1 MEVVIRPIPDG
12 AYVPSEADA
21 VACTYDMDDS
31 SPMNAVLLQFGL
43 DREHFSM
50 CASMHAG
57 DKYRVISHGDKK
69 PFVITTT
76 QTYSWDSDAKAT
88 EQILSTADIE
98 RCESLC
104 MTHFA
109 LIPGKFPEVAF
120 AQCLRQVEQ
129 AKYHTQLKRV
139 VVDVDARYVD
149 AATAVYQQVKAQV
162 LEAVK
167 R

>member
-1 MEVVIRPIPDG
+1 VEVVIRPIPNG
-12 AYVPSEADA
+12 AYVPSETDA
-21 VACTYDMDDS
+21 IACTYDLDDS

-43 DREHFSM
+43 DREHFRK

-57 DKYRVISHGDKK
+57 DKFRVISHGDEK
-69 PFVITTT
+69 PFVITTSKT
-76 QTYSWDSDAKAT
+76 ECWESEGKAT

-120 AQCLRQVEQ
+120 AQYLQQVEQ

-139 VVDVDARYVD
+139 MVDVDARYVD
-149 AATAVYQQVKAQV
+149 AAKAVYQQVNAQV

>member
-1 MEVVIRPIPDG
+1 MEVVIRPIPNG

-21 VACTYDMDDS
+21 IACTYDMDDS
-31 SPMNAVLLQFGL
+31 SPMNAVLLQLGL
-43 DREHFSM
+43 DREYFRK
-50 CASMHAG
+50 CASLHAG
-57 DKYRVISHGDKK
+57 DKFRVISHGDEK

-76 QTYSWDSDAKAT
+76 QTESWDSEAKAV

-104 MTHFA
+104 MTLFA
-109 LIPGKFPEVAF
+109 LIPSEFPEAAF

-129 AKYHTQLKRV
+129 AQYHTQLKRV

-149 AATAVYQQVKAQV
+149 AAKAVYQQVKAQV